1 MRCFLWVVRL
11 MEGMEGR
18 ILRLSKLLNCYGL
31 FTRRASGLLSPTTPK
46 IWNWKLGL
54 VKSPTELHEVW
65 GIWMGAFSLFIEMYQ
80 HYLFC
85 PACGKMPG
93 RGDNTRNM
101 SELGD

>member
-1 MRCFLWVVRL
+1 MGSSPPPHPRFGTGNWAWLNHPQNCMRFGEFGW
-11 MEGMEGR
+11 E
-18 ILRLSKLLNCYGL
+18 LSLY
-31 FTRRASGLLSPTTPK
+31 
-46 IWNWKLGL
+46 
-54 VKSPTELHEVW
+54 
-65 GIWMGAFSLFIEMYQ
+65 IEMYQ